1 MRPVST
7 FHFSFSTLVAP
18 PLLHLRQI
26 TRYFTVGTEQVRALD
41 GVDLDVAAGEY
52 VAIMGS
58 SGSGKSTLMNVL
70 GCLDRPTSGTYH
82 LDGEPVSGLGPRRLA
97 EVRNARL
104 GFVFQAFEL
113 LPRTPAWKNVALPL
127 MYTDRPDPQGRRPKA
142 RALEALRT
150 VGLAERSTH
159 HPSQL
164 SGGQKQRVAIARALV
179 NDPKILF
186 ADEPT
191 GNLDSKT
198 TVEILE
204 LFHNLHTA
212 GHTIVMVTH
221 ETDVAAHAQRVIRMK
236 DGRVESDLPTSEDPD
251 TAAFLRDAEPSL
263 RSSAEVAETRRRG
276 EQTGQN

>member
-1 MRPVST
+1 LPQ
-7 FHFSFSTLVAP
+7 
-18 PLLHLRQI
+18 PLLQLRGI
-26 TRYFTVGTEQVRALD
+26 TRHFTVGSELVRALD
-41 GVDLDVAAGEY
+41 GVDLDVQRGEY
-52 VAIMGS
+52 LAIMGS

-70 GCLDRPTSGTYH
+70 GCLDRPTAGTYH
-82 LDGEPVSGLGPRRLA
+82 LDGEAVSALGARRLA

-104 GFVFQAFEL
+104 GFIFQAFEL
-113 LPRTPAWKNVALPL
+113 MPRTPAWKNVALPL
-127 MYTDRPDPQGRRPKA
+127 MYAEGKHPQRPKQ
-142 RALEALRT
+142 RALAALQT
-150 VGLAERSTH
+150 VGLADRSTH

-204 LFHNLHTA
+204 LFENLHQA

-221 ETDVAAHAQRVIRMK
+221 ETDVAAHAQRVVRMR
-236 DGRVESDLPTSEDPD
+236 DGLVESDLPVLEDAG
-251 TAAFLRDAEPSL
+251 TAPFAQQ
-263 RSSAEVAETRRRG
+263 RRG
-276 EQTGQN
+276 AASVSHPSPDAAAKP

>member
-1 MRPVST
+1 LPS
-7 FHFSFSTLVAP
+7 
-18 PLLHLRQI
+18 PLLQLCSI
-26 TRYFTVGTEQVRALD
+26 TRHFKVGTELVRALD
-41 GVDLDVAAGEY
+41 GVDLDVMRGEY

-82 LDGEPVSGLGPRRLA
+82 LDGEAVSALSAGRLA
-97 EVRNARL
+97 DVRNARL
-104 GFVFQAFEL
+104 GFIFQAFEL
-113 LPRTPAWKNVALPL
+113 MPRTSAWKNVALPL
-127 MYTDRPDPQGRRPKA
+127 MYADRGGENTRESPKR
-142 RALEALRT
+142 RALRALDT
-150 VGLAERSTH
+150 VGLADRSTH

-198 TVEILE
+198 TVEILQ
-204 LFHNLHTA
+204 LFQNLHDA

-236 DGRVESDLPTSEDPD
+236 DGLVESDLPTADDPS
-251 TAAFLRDAEPSL
+251 TAPYRAT
-263 RSSAEVAETRRRG
+263 EVGHA
-276 EQTGQN
+276 